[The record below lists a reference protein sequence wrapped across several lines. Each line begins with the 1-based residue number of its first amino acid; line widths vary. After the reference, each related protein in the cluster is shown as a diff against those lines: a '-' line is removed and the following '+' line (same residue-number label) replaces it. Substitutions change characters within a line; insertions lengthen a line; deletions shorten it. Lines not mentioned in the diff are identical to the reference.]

1 MRRVGRGEGIVRA
14 REGEGGRSVVF
25 PIRCAG
31 ARFKDRRNI
40 SIGCKGREEEEEG
53 GGRGGGRGR
62 SLAKIFCGA
71 AAGKRMH

>member
-14 REGEGGRSVVF
+14 RGGEGGEGGRSVVF

-40 SIGCKGREEEEEG
+40 SIGCKGREEEEGGEG
-53 GGRGGGRGR
+53 AIPG
-62 SLAKIFCGA
+62 
-71 AAGKRMH
+71 

>member
-14 REGEGGRSVVF
+14 RGGEGGRSVVF

-40 SIGCKGREEEEEG
+40 SIGCKGREEEEGEEG
-53 GGRGGGRGR
+53 AIPG
-62 SLAKIFCGA
+62 
-71 AAGKRMH
+71 